1 MESGGE
7 YKAVNALINAVDADI
22 KTFKQKQIKEYSKEY
37 YSKPVNKQRRNKY
50 NKKYQQMLKLKQFK
64 G

>member
-37 YSKPVNKQRRNKY
+37 YSKPVNKQRRNNY
-50 NKKYQQMLKLKQFK
+50 NKGYQQMLKLKQLK